1 MDLLN
6 TIFVSKDLSWNRSN
20 LILTWVKKETCIA
33 RIFPWGRGEQF
44 SLSDFYLNIDL
55 FNKIQHL
62 LLKKHYYRRTMPKNE
77 HFGPVKISIV
87 IYITVSSCPFKV
99 TIKTLKNVDGYR
111 IIIYNHVTQ

>member
-33 RIFPWGRGEQF
+33 HIFPWGRGEQF

-77 HFGPVKISIV
+77 HFAPVKISIW
-87 IYITVSSCPFKV
+87 YILPFHHAP
-99 TIKTLKNVDGYR
+99 LR
-111 IIIYNHVTQ
+111 